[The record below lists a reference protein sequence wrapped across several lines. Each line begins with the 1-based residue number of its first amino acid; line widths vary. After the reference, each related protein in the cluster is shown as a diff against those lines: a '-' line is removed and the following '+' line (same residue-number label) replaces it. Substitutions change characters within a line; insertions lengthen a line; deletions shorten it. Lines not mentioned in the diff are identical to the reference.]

1 MLSREIEQQRIPEN
15 SDIDFM
21 KVQGIA
27 KNWGLVKDFVYR
39 DFKTRFAGSVLGV
52 VWNLINPLILIV
64 IYIVIFSN
72 VMRTKLPGVE
82 SGYGYSIYLC
92 SGILPWA
99 AFSELL
105 LRYTSLF
112 FEHGGLIKKVSFP
125 KEILHVS
132 ALITG
137 TINFLI
143 SFSIFIFFL
152 AILHITGRHKVNLT
166 FEQMVIFFGVM
177 GLQQVFCLGLGMAFG
192 VLTVFFRD
200 MGQLVSIFSQLWF
213 WFTPIV
219 YPFVVVPERLKIFFQ
234 INPLYH
240 FMNIY
245 RSILY
250 LNQMPPLRSIGI
262 AGGVSLVTFVIGYM
276 IYTKLIEEVPDEL

>member
-1 MLSREIEQQRIPEN
+1 MIRGTIQ
-15 SDIDFM
+15 
-21 KVQGIA
+21 
-27 KNWGLVKDFVYR
+27 NWGLVKDFVYR
-39 DFKTRFAGSVLGV
+39 DFRTRFAGSVLGV
-52 VWNLINPLILIV
+52 AWNILHPLILIL
-64 IYIVIFSN
+64 IYIVVFSN
-72 VMRTKLPGVE
+72 VMRAKLPGVE

-105 LRYTSLF
+105 IRYTNLF

-125 KEILHVS
+125 KEILHIS

-143 SFSIFIFFL
+143 SFSIFMFFL
-152 AILHITGRHKVNLT
+152 GILHITGQHRVHLT
-166 FEQMVIFFGVM
+166 FEQMLIFFGVL
-177 GLQQVFCLGLGMAFG
+177 GLQQVFCLGLGLAFG
-192 VLTVFFRD
+192 VITVFFKD
-200 MGQLVSIFSQLWF
+200 MGQLVSIIAQLWF

-219 YPFVVVPERLKIFFQ
+219 YPFSVVPERLKIFFLF
-234 INPLYH
+234 NPLYY

-250 LNQMPPLRSIGI
+250 LNQMPSLGSLGI
-262 AGGVSLVTFVIGYM
+262 AGGVSLVTFILGIL
-276 IYTKLIEEVPDEL
+276 IYKKLIDEVPDEL